1 MSSTR
6 ITFFSL
12 SSQRYLAQ
20 GAIPKRK
27 PGTSLG
33 APHNAP
39 HGAPLGASH
48 GAPLGAPR
56 NLSKDSPSAW
66 KSSEAFRRDNVS
78 NQRPTS
84 PPDMLSN
91 GTISPQYRNASPLDN
106 LSNRPTSPHDNL
118 SDRTT
123 SPPDNRPSSP
133 SVSFAVSRQNSEQV
147 SDGELAGVA
156 LQASEKTVTT
166 AMKTK
171 TMQTTETTATTT
183 TTTKA
188 SLANGKAETN
198 GKLSEAE
205 AQSMLQR
212 IASTKGGCKRKSIIE
227 FLEAAN
233 HFGRFV
239 SIFVSLYL

>member
-91 GTISPQYRNASPLDN
+91 GTISPQYRNASP
-106 LSNRPTSPHDNL
+106 HDNL

-183 TTTKA
+183 TTTTKA